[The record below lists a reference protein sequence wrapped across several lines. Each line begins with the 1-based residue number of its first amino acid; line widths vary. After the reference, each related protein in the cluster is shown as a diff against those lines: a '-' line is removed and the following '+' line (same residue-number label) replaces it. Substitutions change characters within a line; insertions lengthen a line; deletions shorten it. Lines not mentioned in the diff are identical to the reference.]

1 MEARK
6 KEKEMFNVA
15 MVYYGVTSHLKT
27 LVLKIIT
34 IYSVYDLGLSNL
46 G

>member
-1 MEARK
+1 
-6 KEKEMFNVA
+6 
-15 MVYYGVTSHLKT
+15 MVYYGVTSHLKI

-34 IYSVYDLGLSNL
+34 IYLVYDLGLSNL